1 MDKQRICILGAG
13 SWGTALAIQAARNNH
28 NTIIWG
34 HNADHMRALQY
45 ERTNS
50 RYLPGI
56 TLPDNLTV
64 TNTLKTA
71 VQFSKIVLIAVPS
84 HAFTTTLINIKA
96 DLNPNATIAWATK
109 GLNHEDGSFLHQ
121 SVISQ
126 LGEKTPMAILSGPT
140 FAMEV
145 AQGLPSAIS
154 IASQQ
159 PHCATELADIFHS
172 AHFRTYTS
180 TDIIGTQ
187 IGGATK
193 NVLAIAAGI
202 ADGLGYNANTRSALI
217 TRGLAEIIRLGQHLG
232 GRQETFMGLAGLGD
246 LILTCTDNQS
256 RNRRFGI
263 GLGQGKKA
271 HDLIAEINQEIEGIA
286 ATEQI
291 HRLAQH
297 LKIDMPITEQIYQI
311 LYQNTAPSHAV
322 KTLLAREQRDEEPFP
337 ST

>member
-28 NTIIWG
+28 DTILWG
-34 HNADHMRALQY
+34 HNADHVSALQQ
-45 ERTNS
+45 ERKNS

-56 TLPDNLTV
+56 LLPDNLTV
-64 TNTLKTA
+64 TDTLKTA
-71 VQFSKIVLIAVPS
+71 VQFSDIVLLAVPS
-84 HAFTTTLINIKA
+84 HAFVTTLIKIKA
-96 DLNPNATIAWATK
+96 HLNPNTTIAWATK
-109 GLNHEDGSFLHQ
+109 GLSHDNGSFLHH

-145 AQGLPSAIS
+145 ANGLPSAIT
-154 IASQQ
+154 IASEQ
-159 PHCATELADIFHS
+159 PHCATKLAGIFHS

-217 TRGLAEIIRLGQHLG
+217 TRGLAEIIRLNHRLG
-232 GRQETFMGLAGLGD
+232 GQQETLMGLAGLGD

-263 GLGQGKKA
+263 GLGQGKKP
-271 HDLIAEINQEIEGIA
+271 HDLITEINQEIEGIA

-291 HRLAQH
+291 HRLSKQ
-297 LKIDMPITEQIYQI
+297 LNVDMPITEQIYQI
-311 LYQNTAPSHAV
+311 LYQNTEPSHAV
-322 KTLLAREQRDEEPFP
+322 KTLLAREQRDEEPLP
-337 ST
+337 PT

>member
-1 MDKQRICILGAG
+1 MDRQRITILGAG
-13 SWGTALAIQAARNNH
+13 SWGTALAIQATRNH
-28 NTIIWG
+28 HEVIIWG
-34 HNADHMRALQY
+34 HNTKHVAALQQ
-45 ERTNS
+45 ERINQ

-56 TLPDNLTV
+56 TLPDNLIITD
-64 TNTLKTA
+64 NLKTA
-71 VQFSKIVLIAVPS
+71 VEFSDLVLLAVPS
-84 HAFTTTLINIKA
+84 HAFAKTLVNIKA
-96 DLNPNATIAWATK
+96 DLKENTTIAWATK
-109 GLNHEDGSFLHQ
+109 GLSHGDSSFLHQ
-121 SVISQ
+121 LVISLIGQ
-126 LGEKTPMAILSGPT
+126 HTPMAVLSGPT

-145 AQGLPSAIS
+145 AQGLPSAIT

-159 PHCATELADIFHS
+159 QHCADQLARIFHN

-217 TRGLAEIIRLGQHLG
+217 TRGLAEIIRLGQRLG
-232 GRQETFMGLAGLGD
+232 GRQETFIGLAGLGD

-263 GLGQGKKA
+263 GLGQGKTTA
-271 HDLIAEINQEIEGIA
+271 DLIAEINQEIEGIA

-291 HRLAQH
+291 HHLSQR
-297 LKIDMPITEQIYQI
+297 LKIDMPITEQIYHI
-311 LYQNTAPSHAV
+311 LYQNTAPSNAV
-322 KTLLAREQRDEEPFP
+322 EILLSRDQRHEEPFQ
-337 ST
+337 

>member
-28 NTIIWG
+28 DTILWG
-34 HNADHMRALQY
+34 HNADHVSALRQ

-56 TLPDNLTV
+56 ILPDNLTV
-64 TNTLKTA
+64 TDTLKTA
-71 VQFSKIVLIAVPS
+71 VQFSDIVLLAVPS
-84 HAFTTTLINIKA
+84 HAFVTTLIKIKA
-96 DLNPNATIAWATK
+96 HLNPNTSIAWATK
-109 GLNHEDGSFLHQ
+109 GLSHDNGSFLHH

-126 LGEKTPMAILSGPT
+126 LGEKIPMAILSGPT

-145 AQGLPSAIS
+145 ANGLPSAIT
-154 IASQQ
+154 IASEQ
-159 PHCATELADIFHS
+159 PECATKLAGIFHS

-217 TRGLAEIIRLGQHLG
+217 TRGLAEIIRLNHRLG
-232 GRQETFMGLAGLGD
+232 GHQETLMGLAGLGD

-263 GLGQGKKA
+263 GLGQGKKP
-271 HDLIAEINQEIEGIA
+271 HDLITEINQEIEGIA

-291 HRLAQH
+291 HRLSKQ
-297 LKIDMPITEQIYQI
+297 LNVDMPITEQIYQI
-311 LYQNTAPSHAV
+311 LYQNTDPNYAV
-322 KTLLAREQRDEEPFP
+322 KTLLAREQRDEEPLP
-337 ST
+337 PT

>member
-84 HAFTTTLINIKA
+84 HAFATTLTNIKA

-187 IGGATK
+187 IGG
-193 NVLAIAAGI
+193 
-202 ADGLGYNANTRSALI
+202 
-217 TRGLAEIIRLGQHLG
+217 
-232 GRQETFMGLAGLGD
+232 
-246 LILTCTDNQS
+246 
-256 RNRRFGI
+256 
-263 GLGQGKKA
+263 
-271 HDLIAEINQEIEGIA
+271 
-286 ATEQI
+286 
-291 HRLAQH
+291 
-297 LKIDMPITEQIYQI
+297 
-311 LYQNTAPSHAV
+311 
-322 KTLLAREQRDEEPFP
+322 
-337 ST
+337 

>member
-50 RYLPGI
+50 RYLPGL

-84 HAFTTTLINIKA
+84 HAFATTLTNIKA